1 MGLLD
6 IFFRKWTENEILAY
20 LKAQID
26 LINIDGHADEKEH
39 QVIFSNMKIIKWQPG
54 SQKDVNNKLS
64 EAKKM
69 PKNDCFETIKKMS
82 SDKKKII
89 SLGLKTMSL
98 ADNKL
103 LDSEEKFLID
113 IAEKTGIP
121 SVVFTKL
128 ELAKFKFANNSE
140 VTESIPESV
149 KKVSSDFHDNYTV
162 VDELILGLD
171 NIDKDY
177 KFCKL
182 IFQKIQTGSIR
193 SDDEL
198 NAFIL
203 KFLRKQSR
211 DEMISKTVNFQTI
224 ENILGSAL
232 IEYEENNDTSFN
244 GYVELEQYHSATTR
258 SFQLSQQVMF
268 ESIISG
274 AK

>member
-1 MGLLD
+1 
-6 IFFRKWTENEILAY
+6 
-20 LKAQID
+20 
-26 LINIDGHADEKEH
+26 
-39 QVIFSNMKIIKWQPG
+39 MKIIKWQPG

-69 PKNDCFETIKKMS
+69 PKNHCFETIKKMS

-121 SVVFTKL
+121 SVVFSKL

-232 IEYEENNDTSFN
+232 IEYEENNDTSFK
-244 GYVELEQYHSATTR
+244 GYIELEQYHSATTR

-274 AK
+274 TK

>member
-6 IFFRKWTENEILAY
+6 IFFKKWTENEILAY

-232 IEYEENNDTSFN
+232 IEYEENNDTSFK

>member
-6 IFFRKWTENEILAY
+6 IFFKKWTENEILAY

-69 PKNDCFETIKKMS
+69 PKNHCFETIKKMS

-121 SVVFTKL
+121 SVVFSKL

-232 IEYEENNDTSFN
+232 IEYEENNDTSFK
-244 GYVELEQYHSATTR
+244 GYIELEQYHSATTR

-274 AK
+274 TK

>member
-6 IFFRKWTENEILAY
+6 IFFKKWTENEILAY

-69 PKNDCFETIKKMS
+69 PKKDCFETIKKMS

-232 IEYEENNDTSFN
+232 IEYEENNDTSFK

-268 ESIISG
+268 ESILSG
-274 AK
+274 LK

>member
-211 DEMISKTVNFQTI
+211 DEMISKTVNFQSI

-232 IEYEENNDTSFN
+232 IEYEENNDTSFK

-268 ESIISG
+268 ESILSG

>member
-268 ESIISG
+268 ESILSG

>member
-232 IEYEENNDTSFN
+232 IEYEENNDTSFK